1 MGRQPKNVKLS
12 AAEARVVLLALSMV
26 GLGIAVFF
34 ILSITVVQPL
44 LNGCGV
50 RPKAPTTTTTVCVCA
65 VACGVFCQRSTQTS
79 FTSPTQPGT
88 TITKKKS
95 LFLKGRGSKEA
106 NCTVISAEIPK
117 WIDCAFE
124 CGPYCKGVSSYPCLQ
139 VYVNVTPWGRK
150 VLLHRDEQSISSSS
164 QVSASLAR
172 ETGRVAGG
180 GNCYQLPKCYRDH
193 ADATAVIEPLKSS
206 FRALNRTPFRC
217 FYNARVHHDDAL
229 FSRSASDSQSLLQCL
244 LWPLLAVAIGAALLL
259 LLALSHTLAGLCE
272 NKQTIQHRRKA
283 HSDTA
288 RLVARRP
295 WRSDVAGGGG
305 GGGGGGSARPKSRAS
320 LRSAGIAIVSFRA
333 VGNSLKGEKHV
344 HLP

>member
-1 MGRQPKNVKLS
+1 MDTAMEPPVELQSIDANRLGIGILIREDLGDAGGQQEEEAPARMGRQPKNVKLS
-12 AAEARVVLLALSMV
+12 AAEARVVLLALAMV

-44 LNGCGV
+44 LNG
-50 RPKAPTTTTTVCVCA
+50 
-65 VACGVFCQRSTQTS
+65 
-79 FTSPTQPGT
+79 
-88 TITKKKS
+88 
-95 LFLKGRGSKEA
+95 RGSTEA

-164 QVSASLAR
+164 Q
-172 ETGRVAGG
+172 
-180 GNCYQLPKCYRDH
+180 CYQLTKCYRDH

-229 FSRSASDSQSLLQCL
+229 FSRSASDSESLLQWL
-244 LWPLLAVAIGAALLL
+244 LWPLLAVAIGAALLF
-259 LLALSHTLAGLCE
+259 LLALSHTLAGVCE

-288 RLVARRP
+288 RPVARRP

-305 GGGGGGSARPKSRAS
+305 GGGSGRSKSRAS